1 MTSEIAHTCTMPPQL
16 PEEDQVHL
24 QVLRQF
30 LARPQDFSS
39 KLFTFICPLLIQL
52 KAYSSS
58 HLQDLGVSEALV
70 YVVGRLGIAM
80 GWLSPSLQS
89 FFLLSSNWKRW

>member
-1 MTSEIAHTCTMPPQL
+1 MTPEIAHTCTMPPQL
-16 PEEDQVHL
+16 PDEEDQVHL

-30 LARPQDFSS
+30 LARPHDFSS

-58 HLQDLGVSEALV
+58 YL
-70 YVVGRLGIAM
+70 
-80 GWLSPSLQS
+80 
-89 FFLLSSNWKRW
+89 